1 MKGLD
6 TYKITLKER
15 LKSIAETVKC
25 DEVLL
30 KHYTH
35 ILEHFDSIIEKYDS
49 EIAIIEEQKAEV
61 LNNFVKAPE
70 LLKRLAQHITE
81 MAKKKQD
88 ICTNDKKVKRI
99 KHLRD
104 KLDLLEQTC
113 RMEGINIEECLKHIA
128 DLEKQSEADAVEE
141 AHAEGQRIADEEK
154 AAAKARGEEV

>member
-35 ILEHFDSIIEKYDS
+35 IMEHFDAIIEKYDT
-49 EIAIIEEQKAEV
+49 EIAVIEEQKAEV
-61 LNNFVKAPE
+61 LSQFIKAPE
-70 LLKRLAQHITE
+70 LLKELAKHITE

-88 ICTNDKKVKRI
+88 IYANDKKVKRI

-113 RMEGINIEECLKHIA
+113 RMEGINIEECLKNIA
-128 DLEKQSEADAVEE
+128 ELEKQQEVETME
-141 AHAEGQRIADEEK
+141 EELAEGQRQATEEM
-154 AAAKARGEEV
+154 AAMKERGEI